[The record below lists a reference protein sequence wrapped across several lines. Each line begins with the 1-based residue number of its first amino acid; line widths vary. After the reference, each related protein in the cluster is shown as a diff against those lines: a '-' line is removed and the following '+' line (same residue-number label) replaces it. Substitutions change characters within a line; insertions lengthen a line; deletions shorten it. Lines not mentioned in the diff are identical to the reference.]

1 MFTRRDYLYTRCS
14 FDEYYSQFITAAVI
28 QYVDNR
34 IGHTNIINS
43 KDENFNDIDIR
54 SWDRIVYNLKPLI
67 DDQVL
72 TEAQEGW
79 SLMTGVCI
87 AKMAAKLILRENDNA
102 IGHQ

>member
-14 FDEYYSQFITAAVI
+14 FEEYYSQFITSEVI
-28 QYVDNR
+28 EYVDAK

-54 SWDRIVYNLKPLI
+54 NWDKIVYNLKPLV
-67 DDQVL
+67 DDQL
-72 TEAQEGW
+72 LIEAQEGW

-87 AKMAAKLILRENDNA
+87 AKMAAKLIWRMNQNA
-102 IGHQ
+102 IGFQ

>member
-1 MFTRRDYLYTRCS
+1 MYTRRDYLYSRCS
-14 FDEYYSQFITAAVI
+14 FDEYYGQFITDEVL

-34 IGHTNIINS
+34 IGHINIINS

-67 DDQVL
+67 DDQIL

-87 AKMAAKLILRENDNA
+87 AKMAAKLIWRMNQNA
-102 IGHQ
+102 IGYQ